1 MLSGQEWMSVLNLAT
16 VWNFKSVKE
25 TAVGELDVYTQ
36 HDPILKL
43 IVAKRFDIP
52 RWFVPAIHGVA
63 RREAPLDDNDF
74 ERLKELGPPE
84 AICKFML
91 KIAQVRESFYPN
103 ALKHLKGRAV
113 HDFTRTIKEVF
124 DCEYEEDGPDTDV
137 ESPVYL
143 VPKPS
148 SWDFS

>member
-1 MLSGQEWMSVLNLAT
+1 MLSGQEWMSVLKLAT
-16 VWNFKSVKE
+16 VWNFAAVKE
-25 TAVGELDVYTQ
+25 TAMGELDVYTQ
-36 HDPILKL
+36 YDPILQL
-43 IVAKRFDIP
+43 IVAKQFDIP

-91 KIAQVRESFYPN
+91 KIAKVREGFYPN
-103 ALKHLKGRAV
+103 
-113 HDFTRTIKEVF
+113 HDFTQAIKEVF
-124 DCEYEEDGPDTDV
+124 DCDEEAYDGPDTDLD
-137 ESPVYL
+137 SPLWL